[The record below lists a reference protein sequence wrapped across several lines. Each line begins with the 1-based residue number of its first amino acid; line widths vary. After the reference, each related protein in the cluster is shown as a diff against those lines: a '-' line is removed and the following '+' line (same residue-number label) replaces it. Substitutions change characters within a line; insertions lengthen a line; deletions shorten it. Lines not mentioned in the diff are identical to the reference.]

1 MLELAELKKKHPV
14 VLGVEIN
21 GLRILFRP
29 LSRREFDTYLT
40 ISSTNIV
47 SPGKIEDKIF
57 REVVL
62 DEGLIDQMYQLPAG
76 IVPSVV
82 GIVMRFSGRVLSTD
96 ESIDAVNADFEAARQ
111 AIQANIWDQYTA
123 IICTAFPSY
132 TPDQIEEKSLPEFYR
147 LLMMA
152 EMILKPEEP
161 FQLRKVEPKK
171 DRVGSYFDDAKRAG
185 QVDSPNGPSNLDI
198 REELQKA
205 QRPDLGTS
213 MARQIETERQAQT
226 LKRLRNK
233 R

>member
-14 VLGVEIN
+14 VMGVEIN
-21 GLRILFRP
+21 GLLILFRP

-40 ISSTNIV
+40 ISSSGLVPT
-47 SPGKIEDKIF
+47 GKIEDKIF

-62 DEGLIDQMYQLPAG
+62 DEGLIDRMYQLPAG

-82 GIVMRFSGRVLSTD
+82 GVVMRFSGRPLNT
-96 ESIDAVNADFEAARQ
+96 EENIDAVNADLYAARE
-111 AIQANIWDQYTA
+111 AVQANIWDQYTA
-123 IICTAFPSY
+123 IICAAFPSY
-132 TPDQIEEKSLPEFYR
+132 TPDQIEDKSLPEFYR

-152 EMILKPEEP
+152 EIILKPEEP

-171 DRVGSYFDDAKRAG
+171 DRVGSYFEDAKKAK

-198 REELQKA
+198 RDELQKA
-205 QRPDLGTS
+205 KRPDLGTA
-213 MARQIETERQAQT
+213 MAREIETVRQAKT
-226 LKRLRNK
+226 LKRLRDK